1 MSRIKYIILLNLLS
15 VFTFAQTTLITGK
28 VVIDDGVAGQDAVD
42 NILVTNESTNAKAF
56 TNANGMFS
64 IKASVGDELIFTH
77 DFYIE
82 RKIKITLDILAKGM
96 LTIHLNIETIEL
108 AEARINTLD
117 RNFKNNIKLK
127 YDQVDEMYKQL
138 NLGIDPNLRF
148 RKIDP
153 NATSNIGSFGLL
165 NPAAWITAISG
176 QRKREKNQYEYFKK
190 EDRIKDLENY
200 FTSNYFIETLNIP
213 ENKVSEYVKY
223 CYINF
228 ELDKLVTANNYD
240 KITQILE
247 EQTPIYLSKIQK
259 NE

>member
-1 MSRIKYIILLNLLS
+1 M
-15 VFTFAQTTLITGK
+15 
-28 VVIDDGVAGQDAVD
+28 
-42 NILVTNESTNAKAF
+42 
-56 TNANGMFS
+56 
-64 IKASVGDELIFTH
+64 
-77 DFYIE
+77 
-82 RKIKITLDILAKGM
+82 
-96 LTIHLNIETIEL
+96 NIETIEL

-200 FTSNYFIETLNIP
+200 FTPNYFIETLNIP

-247 EQTPIYLSKIQK
+247 EQAPIYLSKIQK

>member
-1 MSRIKYIILLNLLS
+1 MSRINYIILLNLLS

-28 VVIDDGVAGQDAVD
+28 VVIDDGVVGQDAVD
-42 NILVTNESTNAKAF
+42 HILIVNEMTNARVLTNE
-56 TNANGMFS
+56 NGMFS

-82 RKIKITLDILAKGM
+82 RKIKITSDILAKGM

-138 NLGIDPNLRF
+138 NLGFNPNLRF
-148 RKIDP
+148 RKINP
-153 NATSNIGSFGLL
+153 NMTSTINNNGLL
-165 NPAAWITAISG
+165 DPSNWIATISG
-176 QRKREKNQYEYFKK
+176 QKKKDKKQNEYFKK
-190 EDRIKDLENY
+190 VDKIKDLENY

-213 ENKVSEYVKY
+213 ENKVTDYVRY
-223 CYINF
+223 CYANF
-228 ELDKLVTANNYD
+228 ELEKLVKENKYD
-240 KITQILE
+240 KITEILE
-247 EQTPIYLSKIQK
+247 EQAPKYLEMIKK
-259 NE
+259 

>member
-1 MSRIKYIILLNLLS
+1 MSRIKYLILLNLLS

-56 TNANGMFS
+56 TNASGMFS

-117 RNFKNNIKLK
+117 KNFKNNIKLK
-127 YDQVDEMYKQL
+127 YDQVDEMYKQRDKVIKIHFGKPIDYKIFDKRFSDKQWAEQVKKYVYTIGRGEKTDFNTFL
-138 NLGIDPNLRF
+138 N
-148 RKIDP
+148 
-153 NATSNIGSFGLL
+153 
-165 NPAAWITAISG
+165 
-176 QRKREKNQYEYFKK
+176 
-190 EDRIKDLENY
+190 
-200 FTSNYFIETLNIP
+200 
-213 ENKVSEYVKY
+213 
-223 CYINF
+223 
-228 ELDKLVTANNYD
+228 NN
-240 KITQILE
+240 
-247 EQTPIYLSKIQK
+247 
-259 NE
+259 

>member
-1 MSRIKYIILLNLLS
+1 MNKILYVIIFSLMSTFS
-15 VFTFAQTTLITGK
+15 FAQTTLITGK
-28 VVIDDGVAGQDAVD
+28 VVIDDGVVGQDAVD
-42 NILVTNESTNAKAF
+42 HILIMNEMTNARVL
-56 TNANGMFS
+56 TSENGMFS
-64 IKASVGDELIFTH
+64 IKASVGDELVITH

-82 RKIKITLDILAKGM
+82 RKIKITQDIFAKGM

-108 AEARINTLD
+108 AEARINTLYK
-117 RNFKNNIKLK
+117 NFKNNIKLEHGK
-127 YDQVDEMYKQL
+127 VDELYDNL
-138 NLGIDPNLRF
+138 NLGFDPNLRF
-148 RKIDP
+148 RKINP
-153 NATSNIGSFGLL
+153 NMTSTINNNGLL
-165 NPAAWITAISG
+165 DPSLWIASISG
-176 QRKREKNQYEYFKK
+176 QKKKDKKQNEYFKK
-190 EDRIKDLENY
+190 VDKIKDLENY

-247 EQTPIYLSKIQK
+247 EQAPIYLSKIQK

>member
-1 MSRIKYIILLNLLS
+1 MNKILYVIFFVLIS
-15 VFTFAQTTLITGK
+15 TFSFAQTTLITGK
-28 VVIDDGVAGQDAVD
+28 VVIDDGIAGQDVVD

-56 TNANGMFS
+56 TNASGMFS

-82 RKIKITLDILAKGM
+82 RKIKITSDILAKGM

-117 RNFKNNIKLK
+117 KNFKNNIKLK

-153 NATSNIGSFGLL
+153 NATSNIGGFGLL

-176 QRKREKNQYEYFKK
+176 QRKREKRQYEYFKK

-200 FTSNYFIETLNIP
+200 FTPNYFIETLNIP

-228 ELDKLVTANNYD
+228 ELEKLVKENKYD
-240 KITQILE
+240 KITEILE
-247 EQTPIYLSKIQK
+247 EQAPKYLEMIKK
-259 NE
+259 